1 MLVNERGQPS
11 RVPRRNDGLGR
22 WRSGTE
28 TSSPRDGRAVEAG
41 PSTGRLGV
49 ARFPDARILV
59 IDDEDYNLQLLAAIL
74 GTAGYRTV
82 LTSCHPRDVLSTY
95 RQFQPDVVLLDL
107 HMPGLDG
114 FGVLDALRTEIPPGI
129 NLPIIMLTGDGRT
142 EVRQRALASGA
153 RDFLIKPFD
162 ALEVLLRL
170 TNQLETRFLHL
181 ALEQQNRQLEGMVLA
196 RTRQLDESQL
206 EVLERLASAAEF
218 RDEDTGQHT
227 QRVATL
233 AEALARAIEIYPEQ
247 VDLIRRAAP
256 LHDVGK
262 IGIPDQLLHK
272 PARLTEEEFAV
283 MRTHTTIGA
292 QILAGGQTDLIRLA
306 ERVARSHHERWD
318 GGGYPEGLAGPAIP
332 IEARIVALADYFDAL
347 THARPYRPALPVE
360 RVTSEITAL
369 SGTHFDPGLVTAFLD
384 RALPATL
391 ADADARLFTEVGG

>member
-1 MLVNERGQPS
+1 L
-11 RVPRRNDGLGR
+11 
-22 WRSGTE
+22 
-28 TSSPRDGRAVEAG
+28 
-41 PSTGRLGV
+41 
-49 ARFPDARILV
+49 ARFPDARVLV
-59 IDDEDYNLQLLAAIL
+59 IDDEEHNLQLLTRIL
-74 GTAGYRTV
+74 GTAGYRAV
-82 LTSCHPRDVLSTY
+82 LTSRHPREILILY
-95 RQFQPDVVLLDL
+95 RTFQPDVILLDL

-114 FGVLDALRTEIPPGI
+114 FGVLDALGSEIPPGV
-129 NLPIIMLTGDGRT
+129 NLPIIVLTGDGRV
-142 EVRQRALASGA
+142 EVRQRALANGA

-162 ALEVLLRL
+162 SLEVLLRL
-170 TNQLETRFLHL
+170 SNQLETRFLQL

-206 EVLERLASAAEF
+206 EVLERLASAAEY

-233 AEALARAIEIYPEQ
+233 AEALAHAIDLEPERAE
-247 VDLIRRAAP
+247 LIRRAAP

-262 IGIPDQLLHK
+262 IAIPAQLLHK

-318 GGGYPEGLAGPAIP
+318 GTGYPEGLAGMAIP

-347 THARPYRPALPVE
+347 THGRPYRPALPVA
-360 RVTSEITAL
+360 RVTAEIVAL
-369 SGTHFDPGLVTAFLD
+369 SGSHFDPALVAAFVD
-384 RALPATL
+384 RALSTTL
-391 ADADARLFTEVGG
+391 ADADARLFREVVG